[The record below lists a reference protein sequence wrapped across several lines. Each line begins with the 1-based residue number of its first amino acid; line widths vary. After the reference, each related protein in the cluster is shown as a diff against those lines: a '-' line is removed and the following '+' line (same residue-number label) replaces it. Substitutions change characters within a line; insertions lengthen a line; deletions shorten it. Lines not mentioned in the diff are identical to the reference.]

1 MQLPFAV
8 DQFFDVFGDY
18 NLTLWPAL
26 AALWVASA
34 AATVQLIGKRVMT
47 TGLAALA
54 AIQWAWT
61 AVIYHALYFTEI
73 NPAAWLFA
81 GLFLVQAGAFVWF
94 GVAPHRLTFELTQS
108 YRHTLS
114 ALFLI
119 VSLLYPVLVLLG
131 EHQFP
136 RAPLFGVPCPLTLF
150 TAGLLLAARPPVPR
164 ALFVLPIVWCVIG
177 GSAALIFG
185 VVPDLALWPAAVV
198 LTIDAVMQSR
208 GREQSL
214 LRAAPSAAE

>member
-1 MQLPFAV
+1 MQLPFTV

-18 NLTLWPAL
+18 NLTLWPVL
-26 AALWVASA
+26 AAFWVASVA
-34 AATVQLIGKRVMT
+34 AAVQLIGGRVMT

-81 GLFLVQAGAFVWF
+81 GLFLVQAGAFFWF
-94 GVAPHRLTFELTQS
+94 GVVRRRLTFKLTRDSQ
-108 YRHTLS
+108 HTLA

-119 VSLLYPVLVLLG
+119 FALLYPALAVIG
-131 EHQFP
+131 AHQFP

-150 TAGLLLAARPPVPR
+150 TAGLLLAARPPVPP

-177 GSAALIFG
+177 GSAALLFG
-185 VVPDLALWPAAVV
+185 VIPDLALWAAAVV
-198 LTIDAVMQSR
+198 LTIFGITHSR

-214 LRAAPSAAE
+214 LRAAPGAAE